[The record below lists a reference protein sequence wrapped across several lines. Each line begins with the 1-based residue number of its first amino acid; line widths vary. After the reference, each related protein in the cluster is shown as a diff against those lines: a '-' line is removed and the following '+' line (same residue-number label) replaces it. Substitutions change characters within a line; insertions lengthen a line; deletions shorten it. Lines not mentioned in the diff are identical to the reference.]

1 MGYAHEY
8 AAAIMHRG
16 RVPMDPA
23 DYVPNWQ
30 DGPRK
35 AKYHPGA
42 DGFPLPDASY
52 PAGASLGRGLLPEDV
67 PAEGS
72 STLRRSPA
80 CSATRTV

>member
-1 MGYAHEY
+1 MGYAHDY

-16 RVPMDPA
+16 RIPMEPA

-42 DGFPLPDASY
+42 DGFRCPTPPTRRRRRSTGVCKLNWA
-52 PAGASLGRGLLPEDV
+52 
-67 PAEGS
+67 
-72 STLRRSPA
+72 TLRARSTSSRSPA
-80 CSATRTV
+80 CSATPTV